1 MSNIVEIVRTRFAT
15 FSKFAF
21 FVCLRHILPL
31 SCYLFWTNSYPFI
44 LLFCRY
50 IFGFTQTTSSVACAV
65 RGANNSRSKRSG
77 SLIWDIDIDEGIDEI
92 EDGRGKERKGRDTH
106 LKWLN
111 SYYNY
116 SSSDGFLCRMYI
128 GCFGSRIGNT
138 DTDRIV
144 LYRMHWTIY
153 TALQGSTRY
162 RTVIIC
168 FANRDKRNFKL

>member
-138 DTDRIV
+138 IESFSIECIEQYIPHYNAVHVTAQSS
-144 LYRMHWTIY
+144 Y
-153 TALQGSTRY
+153 ALQTEIRE
-162 RTVIIC
+162 ILNC
-168 FANRDKRNFKL
+168 K